1 MNRSASARHWLWLPA
16 LLLCSLPTPAT
27 AQTGVFGAFSEFAAQ
42 ELLRQ
47 QERERAL
54 RERQETSPD
63 VRRPPS
69 TPEQERLP
77 AAETPCFVIREVAL
91 KSDAS
96 QFAWALAAADP
107 ADDPA
112 TGRCLGSAGINLV
125 MRRIQNAV
133 IERGYVTTRVLAEA
147 QDLQTGALTLTIIP
161 GRVRAIRFSPA
172 SDARANAIN
181 AVPIKP
187 GDLLNLRDIEQA
199 LENFKRV
206 PTVEADIEIVPGEQ
220 VGDSDL
226 VITWKQAFPL
236 RLTLSADDGGLKTTG
251 KYQGSVTISAD
262 NPLGLNDLFYA
273 SFNHDLDGGGER
285 GTRGYTAHYALPWD
299 YWLLG
304 ATASGNR
311 YHQTVAGASQRY
323 DYSGT
328 STNSEVKLA
337 RLIYRDATTKTS
349 VSLRGYLTDSSNFI
363 DDAEVEV
370 QHRRMAGWEA
380 ALEHRAFVAQATVD
394 VKLAFRR
401 GTGAFAALPAPEE
414 DFGEGTARP
423 IIVSAE
429 GSLVAPFKLGG
440 QSLRY
445 SANWRAQWNRSP
457 LVPQDRFSIGGRY
470 TVRGFDGESV
480 LMAERG
486 WLIRN
491 DVGIAIGENGHELYA
506 GIDYGEVAGRSAE
519 LLVGTRLAGAVIG
532 VRGAYRG
539 FNYDVFAGRPLSK
552 PQGFET
558 TDVAAGFNLSLSF

>member
-16 LLLCSLPTPAT
+16 LLFCSLPPPAT
-27 AQTGVFGAFSEFAAQ
+27 AQTGEFAAQ

-63 VRRPPS
+63 VRRPPLA
-69 TPEQERLP
+69 PEQERLP
-77 AAETPCFVIREVAL
+77 ATETPCFVISKIAL
-91 KSDAS
+91 QSAAS

-107 ADDPA
+107 VADPA

-125 MRRIQNAV
+125 MRRIQNAI

-147 QDLQTGALTLTIIP
+147 QDLQTGVLTLMVIP

-251 KYQGSVTISAD
+251 KYQGSVTVSAD
-262 NPLGLNDLFYA
+262 NPLRLNDLFYA
-273 SFNHDLDGGGER
+273 SFNHDLDGSGER
-285 GTRGYTAHYALPWD
+285 GTRGYTAHYVLPWN

-304 ATASGNR
+304 ATASANR
-311 YHQTVAGASQRY
+311 YHQTVAGASQHY

-328 STNSEVKLA
+328 SANSEVKLA
-337 RLIYRDATTKTS
+337 RLIYRDATNKTS
-349 VSLRGYLTDSSNFI
+349 VSLRAYLTDSSNFI
-363 DDAEVEV
+363 DDTEVEV

-380 ALEHRAFVAQATVD
+380 ALAHRAFVSQATVD
-394 VKLAFRR
+394 VKLAYRH

-429 GSLVAPFKLGG
+429 AQLALPFLLGG
-440 QSLRY
+440 QRLRLT
-445 SANWRAQWNRSP
+445 SDWRAQWNRTP

-491 DVGIAIGENGHELYA
+491 DVGIALGESGHEVYA

-539 FNYDVFAGRPLSK
+539 LTYDVFAGRPLSK

-558 TDVAAGFNLSLSF
+558 ADVAAGFNLSLSF

>member
-1 MNRSASARHWLWLPA
+1 MNRPASARHWLWLPA
-16 LLLCSLPTPAT
+16 LLFCSLPPPAT
-27 AQTGVFGAFSEFAAQ
+27 AQTGEFAAQ

-63 VRRPPS
+63 VRRPPLA
-69 TPEQERLP
+69 PEQERLP
-77 AAETPCFVIREVAL
+77 AAETPCFVISEIAL
-91 KSDAS
+91 QSEAS

-107 ADDPA
+107 VADPA
-112 TGRCLGSAGINLV
+112 TGRCLGSSGINLV
-125 MRRIQNAV
+125 MKRIQNAI
-133 IERGYVTTRVLAEA
+133 IERGFVTTRVLAEA
-147 QDLQTGALTLTIIP
+147 QNLQTGILSLTVIP
-161 GRVRAIRFSPA
+161 GRVRAIRFSTD
-172 SDARANAIN
+172 SGQRANAIN

-199 LENFKRV
+199 LENLKRV

-251 KYQGSVTISAD
+251 KYQGSVTVAAD
-262 NPLGLNDLFYA
+262 NPLRLNDLFYA

-285 GTRGYTAHYALPWD
+285 GTQGYTAHYALPWN
-299 YWLLG
+299 YWLLS
-304 ATASGNR
+304 ATASANR
-311 YHQTVAGASQRY
+311 YHQTVAGASQSY

-328 STNSEVKLA
+328 SANSEVKLA
-337 RLIYRDATTKTS
+337 RLIYRDATNKTS

-363 DDAEVEV
+363 DDTEIEV

-380 ALEHRAFVAQATVD
+380 ALEHRAFVSQATLD
-394 VKLAFRR
+394 VKLAYRY

-429 GSLVAPFKLGG
+429 AQLALPFLLGG
-440 QSLRY
+440 QRLRLT
-445 SANWRAQWNRSP
+445 SDWRAQWNRTP
-457 LVPQDRFSIGGRY
+457 LVPQDRFAIGGRY

-491 DVGIAIGENGHELYA
+491 DFGIALGESGHELYA

-539 FNYDVFAGRPLSK
+539 LNYDVFAGRPLSK

-558 TDVAAGFNLSLSF
+558 ADVTAGFNLSLSF

>member
-1 MNRSASARHWLWLPA
+1 MLPFLTARHWFGVLA
-16 LLLCSLPTPAT
+16 ILLSSMLGPMAT
-27 AQTGVFGAFSEFAAQ
+27 AQSNLGDFTAQ
-42 ELLRQ
+42 ELQRQ
-47 QERERAL
+47 QERERVL
-54 RERQETSPD
+54 REQQERTPD
-63 VRRPPS
+63 VRLPAVV
-69 TPEQERLP
+69 PETIERLP
-77 AAETPCFVIREVAL
+77 VSETPCFTIDTIVLQSETPQFDWAL
-91 KSDAS
+91 K
-96 QFAWALAAADP
+96 AADP
-107 ADDPA
+107 TEDPA
-112 TGRCLGSAGINLV
+112 TGRCLGSKGINLA
-125 MRRIQNAV
+125 MKRIQDAIV
-133 IERGYVTTRVLAEA
+133 ARGFVTTRVLAEA
-147 QDLQTGALTLTIIP
+147 QDLQAGTLTLTVIA
-161 GRVRAIRFSPA
+161 GRIHAIRFSA
-172 SDARANAIN
+172 DSGERANAVN
-181 AVPIKP
+181 AVPLRP

-220 VGDSDL
+220 IGESDL
-226 VITWKQAFPL
+226 VISWRQSFPL
-236 RLTLSADDGGLKTTG
+236 RLTLSADDGGIETTG
-251 KYQGSVTISAD
+251 KYQGSVTVSAD

-273 SFNHDLDGGGER
+273 SFNHDLGGGGGR

-299 YWLLG
+299 YWLLS
-304 ATASGNR
+304 ATASANR

-328 STNSEVKLA
+328 SANSEVKLA
-337 RLIYRDATTKTS
+337 RLIYRDATNKTS

-363 DDAEVEV
+363 DDTEVEV

-394 VKLAFRR
+394 LKLAYRR

-429 GSLVAPFKLGG
+429 GSLVAPFRLGS

-445 SANWRAQWNRSP
+445 NANWRAQWNRTP

-486 WLIRN
+486 WLMRN
-491 DVGIAIGENGHELYA
+491 DIGVALGDSGNELYA
-506 GIDYGEVAGRSAE
+506 GIDYGEVGGRSAE
-519 LLVGTRLAGAVIG
+519 LLVGTRLAGAVVG

-539 FNYDVFAGRPLSK
+539 LNYDVFSGRPLSK
-552 PQGFET
+552 PHGFET
-558 TDVAAGFNLSLSF
+558 ADVAAGFNLSLSF

>member
-1 MNRSASARHWLWLPA
+1 MLPFLTARHWFGVLA
-16 LLLCSLPTPAT
+16 ILLSSMLGPMAT
-27 AQTGVFGAFSEFAAQ
+27 AQSNLGDFTAQ
-42 ELLRQ
+42 ELQRQ
-47 QERERAL
+47 QERERVL
-54 RERQETSPD
+54 REQQERTPD
-63 VRRPPS
+63 VRLPAVV
-69 TPEQERLP
+69 PETIERLP
-77 AAETPCFVIREVAL
+77 VSETPCFTIDTIVLQSDTPQFDWAL
-91 KSDAS
+91 K
-96 QFAWALAAADP
+96 AADP
-107 ADDPA
+107 TEDPA
-112 TGRCLGSAGINLV
+112 TGRCLGSKGINLA
-125 MRRIQNAV
+125 MKRIQDAIV
-133 IERGYVTTRVLAEA
+133 ARGFVTTRVLAEA
-147 QDLQTGALTLTIIP
+147 QDLQAGTLTLTVIA
-161 GRVRAIRFSPA
+161 GRIHAIRFSA
-172 SDARANAIN
+172 DSGERANAVN
-181 AVPIKP
+181 AVPLRP

-220 VGDSDL
+220 IGESDL
-226 VITWKQAFPL
+226 VISWRQSFPL
-236 RLTLSADDGGLKTTG
+236 RLTLSADDGGIETTG
-251 KYQGSVTISAD
+251 KYQGSVTVSAD

-273 SFNHDLDGGGER
+273 SFNHDLGGGGGR

-299 YWLLG
+299 YWLLS
-304 ATASGNR
+304 ATASANR

-328 STNSEVKLA
+328 SANSEVKLA
-337 RLIYRDATTKTS
+337 RLIYRDATNKTS

-363 DDAEVEV
+363 DDTEVEV

-394 VKLAFRR
+394 LKLAYRR

-429 GSLVAPFKLGG
+429 GSLVAPFRLGS

-445 SANWRAQWNRSP
+445 NANWRAQWNRTP

-486 WLIRN
+486 WLMRN
-491 DVGIAIGENGHELYA
+491 DIGVALGDSGNELYA
-506 GIDYGEVAGRSAE
+506 GIDYGEVGGRSAE
-519 LLVGTRLAGAVIG
+519 LLVGTRLAGAVVG

-539 FNYDVFAGRPLSK
+539 LNYDVFSGRPLSK
-552 PQGFET
+552 PHGFET
-558 TDVAAGFNLSLSF
+558 ADVAAGFNLSLSF

>member
-1 MNRSASARHWLWLPA
+1 MLPFLTARHWFGVLA
-16 LLLCSLPTPAT
+16 ILLSSMLGPMAT
-27 AQTGVFGAFSEFAAQ
+27 AQSNLGDFTAQ
-42 ELLRQ
+42 ELQRQ
-47 QERERAL
+47 QERERVL
-54 RERQETSPD
+54 REQQERTPD
-63 VRRPPS
+63 VRLPAVV
-69 TPEQERLP
+69 PEAIERLP
-77 AAETPCFVIREVAL
+77 VSETPCFTIDTIVLQSDTPQFDWAL
-91 KSDAS
+91 K
-96 QFAWALAAADP
+96 AADP
-107 ADDPA
+107 TEDPA
-112 TGRCLGSAGINLV
+112 TGRCLGSKGINLA
-125 MRRIQNAV
+125 MKRIQDAIV
-133 IERGYVTTRVLAEA
+133 ARGFVTTRVLAEA
-147 QDLQTGALTLTIIP
+147 QDLQAGTLTLTVIA
-161 GRVRAIRFSPA
+161 GRIHAIRFSA
-172 SDARANAIN
+172 DSGERANAVN
-181 AVPIKP
+181 AVPLRP

-220 VGDSDL
+220 IGESDL
-226 VITWKQAFPL
+226 VISWRQSFPL
-236 RLTLSADDGGLKTTG
+236 RLTLSADDGGIETTG
-251 KYQGSVTISAD
+251 KYQGSVTVSAD

-273 SFNHDLDGGGER
+273 SFNHDLGGGGGR

-299 YWLLG
+299 YWLLS
-304 ATASGNR
+304 ATASANR

-328 STNSEVKLA
+328 SANSEVKLA
-337 RLIYRDATTKTS
+337 RLIYRDATNKTS

-363 DDAEVEV
+363 DDTEVEV

-394 VKLAFRR
+394 LKLAYRR

-429 GSLVAPFKLGG
+429 GSLVAPFRLGS

-445 SANWRAQWNRSP
+445 NANWRAQWNRTP

-486 WLIRN
+486 WLMRN
-491 DVGIAIGENGHELYA
+491 DIGVALGDSGNELYA
-506 GIDYGEVAGRSAE
+506 GIDYGEVGGRSAE
-519 LLVGTRLAGAVIG
+519 LLVGTRLAGAVVG

-539 FNYDVFAGRPLSK
+539 LNYDVFSGRPLSK
-552 PQGFET
+552 PHGFET
-558 TDVAAGFNLSLSF
+558 ADVAAGFNLSLSF